1 MNTTRRLNLDVLGRI
16 RTQLQERGIKRR
28 LNTMPSFKYI
38 DASHAVLAET
48 MAVVEEYG
56 PLCEVMYL
64 MMAADH
70 RVVQAE
76 REVLRG
82 ALDLISE
89 GKVRTAHM
97 EAMLDAASRQ
107 LAAEGVD
114 VRLAKVVRKLKRDPA
129 RAELSV
135 ALAAAVAL
143 ADEKIVPEEQDL
155 FMRLIRA
162 LGISEERANEILQ
175 DGRTKR
181 SRRAHEKRSD
191 LVGAWERRSGRRH
204 RRLCAFD
211 PRGATHLRCDHRGRP
226 KKARRDRRLAVQS
239 NRTKHLRQARSSHGR
254 CHRVCDDAMASAHRR
269 RVRSLARRWIQRLDV
284 AAPRAFQH
292 AYLSARGARIDRANG
307 HPESA
312 RVRCRRVELHPP
324 LLDTLTGSLLAANPD
339 AQTHVLFS
347 AHSLPQ
353 IAIDKGDPYAT
364 LVTET
369 AHAIVERASLT
380 SPWSIA
386 YQSQGAD
393 GGNWLGP
400 TIAQSIAQLDG
411 VKKVLVFPI
420 GFLSDHLETLYDLD
434 SEAKQIIES
443 RGLAYARVPA
453 LNESDAMIHVLAALV
468 AHVD

>member
-175 DGRTKR
+175 
-181 SRRAHEKRSD
+181 
-191 LVGAWERRSGRRH
+191 
-204 RRLCAFD
+204 
-211 PRGATHLRCDHRGRP
+211 
-226 KKARRDRRLAVQS
+226 Q
-239 NRTKHLRQARSSHGR
+239 
-254 CHRVCDDAMASAHRR
+254 
-269 RVRSLARRWIQRLDV
+269 
-284 AAPRAFQH
+284 
-292 AYLSARGARIDRANG
+292 
-307 HPESA
+307 
-312 RVRCRRVELHPP
+312 VE
-324 LLDTLTGSLLAANPD
+324 
-339 AQTHVLFS
+339 
-347 AHSLPQ
+347 
-353 IAIDKGDPYAT
+353 
-364 LVTET
+364 
-369 AHAIVERASLT
+369 
-380 SPWSIA
+380 
-386 YQSQGAD
+386 
-393 GGNWLGP
+393 
-400 TIAQSIAQLDG
+400 QSITTGA
-411 VKKVLVFPI
+411 
-420 GFLSDHLETLYDLD
+420 
-434 SEAKQIIES
+434 
-443 RGLAYARVPA
+443 
-453 LNESDAMIHVLAALV
+453 
-468 AHVD
+468 